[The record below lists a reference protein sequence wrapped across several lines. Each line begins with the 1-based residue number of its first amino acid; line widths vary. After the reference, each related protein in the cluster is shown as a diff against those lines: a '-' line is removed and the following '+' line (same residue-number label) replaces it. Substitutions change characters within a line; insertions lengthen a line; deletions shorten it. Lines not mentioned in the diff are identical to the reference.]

1 MTQSLFNTDGTR
13 KYLTAEERRA
23 FLDAASKADREVRT
37 FCGLLAYT
45 GCRISEA
52 LALTVER
59 VDLVNHMI
67 VFESLKKR
75 KRGVFRAVPVPSA
88 FLDSLDMVH
97 GLREAKKRV
106 NGGRGEVLWNWS
118 RTTAWRRV
126 KAVMDAA
133 GLHDG
138 VQSTA
143 KGLRHGFG
151 VAAVKNGISLN
162 LAQRWLGHAQI
173 STTAIYADAVGEE
186 EHQIAARMWDS

>member
-1 MTQSLFNTDGTR
+1 
-13 KYLTAEERRA
+13 
-23 FLDAASKADREVRT
+23 
-37 FCGLLAYT
+37 
-45 GCRISEA
+45 
-52 LALTVER
+52 
-59 VDLVNHMI
+59 
-67 VFESLKKR
+67 
-75 KRGVFRAVPVPSA
+75 
-88 FLDSLDMVH
+88 MVH

>member
-1 MTQSLFNTDGTR
+1 MSQSLFNTDGTR

-37 FCGLLAYT
+37 FCGLLVYT

-75 KRGVFRAVPVPSA
+75 KRGVFRAVPVPSV

-186 EHQIAARMWDS
+186 EHQIAARMWE